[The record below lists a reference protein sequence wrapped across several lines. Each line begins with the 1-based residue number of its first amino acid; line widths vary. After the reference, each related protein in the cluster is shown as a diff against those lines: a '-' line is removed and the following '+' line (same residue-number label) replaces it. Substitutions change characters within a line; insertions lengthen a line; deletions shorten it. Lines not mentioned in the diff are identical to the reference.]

1 VSSSIELGDAMR
13 RVEIVFDC
21 LASTT
26 CYFFFVAQSHPDL
39 HKKLKSQ
46 FPSSDVMSDYFV
58 AKHMRSVQ
66 VLRDSDC
73 AVVM

>member
-13 RVEIVFDC
+13 RVKIVFDR

-26 CYFFFVAQSHPDL
+26 CYFFFVAQPHSDL

-46 FPSSDVMSDYFV
+46 FTSNDVMSDYFA